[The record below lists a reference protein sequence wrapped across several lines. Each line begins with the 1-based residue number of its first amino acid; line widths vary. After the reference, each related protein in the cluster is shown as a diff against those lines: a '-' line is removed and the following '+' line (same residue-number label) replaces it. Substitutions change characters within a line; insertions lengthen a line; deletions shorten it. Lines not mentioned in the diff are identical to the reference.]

1 MNPDDQQSQEFIEF
15 IGSLYLIMN
24 RIQQIQHE
32 LADMQEVAKTP
43 EENFL
48 LKEEILQ
55 IVESLSV
62 KCLS

>member
-1 MNPDDQQSQEFIEF
+1 MEF
-15 IGSLYLIMN
+15 IGSLYLVMN

-32 LADMQEVAKTP
+32 LADMQDISKTP
-43 EENFL
+43 NENFL
-48 LKEEILQ
+48 LKDEIVH

>member
-1 MNPDDQQSQEFIEF
+1 
-15 IGSLYLIMN
+15 MN

-32 LADMQEVAKTP
+32 LADMPDSGKNTD
-43 EENFL
+43 ENFI